1 MPNRTVLFVAA
12 TLALSAPLAAVASA
26 CSRSSAADPAGA
38 PAPAGSNV
46 SVRTIDV
53 TVHADRY
60 EPAALEAVEGESLRL
75 RFTRKGEG
83 CVDQVVFPTLGLKK
97 ALPLD
102 QAVTIDLV
110 APKAGEIPFSCAM
123 DMVRG
128 KLTVR
133 AKK

>member
-1 MPNRTVLFVAA
+1 MPKTLLFVAA
-12 TLALSAPLAAVASA
+12 TLALPFPLTLASA
-26 CSRSSAADPAGA
+26 RACATVTDPAGA
-38 PAPAGSNV
+38 PAPAGS
-46 SVRTIDV
+46 SVATRTLDV
-53 TVHADRY
+53 TVYADRY
-60 EPAALEAVEGESLRL
+60 EPAALEAVEGEPLRL